1 MALILNILASS
12 SSGNGYIIQSEDE
25 AIILEAGVHPSKVK
39 EALSFNT
46 EKVKGCFVT
55 HVHGDHSKYVSLYER
70 TFQVYANRHVIETK
84 KLSQTIEATAG
95 KGIRAGNFKVLP
107 FNAFHDVPTLGYY
120 IHHPDMG
127 YLLFLTDS
135 FMTENKFKE
144 VNHMM
149 IECNYSD
156 AALEESITNG
166 NTHPSMRNR
175 LMTTH
180 MELNTVSKFILSHD
194 LANVYNIILLH
205 LSRFNSDRKEFTDTL
220 EKATGKNILIA
231 DPGMKIELTNN
242 PY

>member
-46 EKVKGCFVT
+46 KKVKGCFVT
-55 HVHGDHSKYVSLYER
+55 HVHGDHSKYISLYER

-84 KLSQTIEATAG
+84 KLSQTTEAMAG

-135 FMTENKFKE
+135 FMLDTKFKE
-144 VNHMM
+144 VNHFLV
-149 IECNYSD
+149 ECNYSD
-156 AALEESITNG
+156 AALDEAIKNGSTN
-166 NTHPSMRNR
+166 PAMRKR

-180 MELNTVSKFILSHD
+180 MELKTVSKFLLLHD
-194 LANVYNIILLH
+194 LTTVYNIVLIH
-205 LSRFNSDRKEFTDTL
+205 LSKFNSDRKEFVDTL
-220 EKATGKNILIA
+220 EKATGKNIMIA